1 AGKLGDNLFE
11 KLQSFPAYLLGEGCQ
26 SSNVPTG
33 SCKAGDN
40 PSTNR
45 IVILRH
51 DNGNRRSCFL
61 GGTGCCRTT
70 RDAYLYLET
79 HQFSCK
85 ASYPISF
92 LLCNSPLNH
101 NVVPLHV
108 PKLAKTLPQGL
119 PAAWSGRREGRS

>member
-1 AGKLGDNLFE
+1 MPGWVEVPRTDTRESLGTTSLR
-11 KLQSFPAYLLGEGCQ
+11 SSSRFPPYLLGKGCQ

-70 RDAYLYLET
+70 RDDHLYLET
-79 HQFSCK
+79 DQFSCK
-85 ASYPISF
+85 AS
-92 LLCNSPLNH
+92 
-101 NVVPLHV
+101 
-108 PKLAKTLPQGL
+108 
-119 PAAWSGRREGRS
+119 